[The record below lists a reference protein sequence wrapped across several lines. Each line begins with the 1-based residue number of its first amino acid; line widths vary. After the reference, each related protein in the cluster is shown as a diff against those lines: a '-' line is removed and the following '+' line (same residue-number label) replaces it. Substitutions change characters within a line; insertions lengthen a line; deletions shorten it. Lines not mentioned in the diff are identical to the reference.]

1 MNDQG
6 CSDSRCSSFDPERGC
21 DEDRFPCE
29 KLIEYLN
36 ERIAALEAE
45 LREKDESLRLSWDHK
60 DDYGKQITTLT
71 EELRLANLRSE
82 SLDRIVAE
90 CNREY
95 VVLKAERDILRED
108 LGYIA
113 FERNWGYS
121 QIVSTARAA
130 LHPGEYLP
138 ETS

>member
-1 MNDQG
+1 M
-6 CSDSRCSSFDPERGC
+6 SIMDSI
-21 DEDRFPCE
+21 E
-29 KLIEYLN
+29 KQYK

-71 EELRLANLRSE
+71 EKLRLANLRSE

-90 CNREY
+90 
-95 VVLKAERDILRED
+95 RDKLREALKGIVAHYPHD
-108 LGYIA
+108 DRIFAVKIA
-113 FERNWGYS
+113 
-121 QIVSTARAA
+121 QAA

>member
-1 MNDQG
+1 M
-6 CSDSRCSSFDPERGC
+6 SIM
-21 DEDRFPCE
+21 DE
-29 KLIEYLN
+29 KQYK
-36 ERIAALEAE
+36 ERIAALEEE
-45 LREKDESLRLSWDHK
+45 LREKDESLRLSWDHDDLRPLKQIK
-60 DDYGKQITTLT
+60 DEYGKRIAVLKA
-71 EELRLANLRSE
+71 ELRLANLRSE

-95 VVLKAERDILRED
+95 VVLKAERDILREA